1 MRDHPLV
8 QLLLVFSPLSLLA
21 FGGGQAVLTDVQHQ
35 SVEVH
40 HWVTNPEFLGDYVL
54 TRMAPGPTT
63 LIVGLVGWK
72 AYGWLGAVTAAVAI
86 FLPSSLLVYG
96 VAHIWE
102 RQRGAVWQGYVERGL
117 APIAAGMLLA
127 SSFNLMRALEGGWVA
142 WAVALA
148 VTGVLMF
155 SKINP
160 LVMIGAGATSFLAIG
175 QVWRLL

>member
-1 MRDHPLV
+1 MHNHPLT

-40 HWVTNPEFLGDYVL
+40 HWVTNPEFLSDYVL

-63 LIVGLVGWK
+63 LIVGLVGFK
-72 AYGWLGAVTAAVAI
+72 AYGWLGAVTAALAI
-86 FLPSSLLVYG
+86 FVPSSLLVYA

-117 APIAAGMLLA
+117 APVAAGMLLA
-127 SSFNLMRALEGGWVA
+127 SSFNLMRALEGGWIA

-155 SKINP
+155 SKVNP
-160 LVMIGAGATSFLAIG
+160 LIMIGAGAASFLALG

>member
-1 MRDHPLV
+1 MRNHPLV
-8 QLLLVFSPLSLLA
+8 QLMLVFTPLSLLA
-21 FGGGQAVLTDVQHQ
+21 FGGGQAVLTDVRHQ
-35 SVEVH
+35 SVDVH
-40 HWVTNPEFLGDYVL
+40 HWVSNSEFLSDYVL

-63 LIVGLVGWK
+63 LIVSLVGWK

-102 RQRGAVWQGYVERGL
+102 RQRGAPWQVHVERGL

-127 SSFNLMRALEGGWVA
+127 SSYNLMRALEGGWVA

-148 VTGVLMF
+148 VTGVLVF

-160 LVMIGAGATSFLAIG
+160 LLMILAGALSFLTIG
-175 QVWRLL
+175 HFWRLA